1 MRPYS
6 FHKLEHAILSPSPN
20 PPSKP
25 LPWNGS
31 PPWASGRPTDPT
43 SLPELQPKFRVHYD
57 RIVSFDPYDG
67 GFGIM
72 RDAQAAKPQTFRT
85 GDSWFAYN
93 LAANLGQL
101 QE

>member
-1 MRPYS
+1 MSPYS

-43 SLPELQPKFRVHYD
+43 SPPELQQSNRVQEITEISRELKVLAGD
-57 RIVSFDPYDG
+57 LKVAPIACSQLNRMVES
-67 GFGIM
+67 
-72 RDAQAAKPQTFRT
+72 RAA
-85 GDSWFAYN
+85 
-93 LAANLGQL
+93 
-101 QE
+101 

>member
-1 MRPYS
+1 MSPYS

-43 SLPELQPKFRVHYD
+43 SPPELQQSNRVQEITEISRELKVLAGD
-57 RIVSFDPYDG
+57 LKVALIACSQLNRMVES
-67 GFGIM
+67 
-72 RDAQAAKPQTFRT
+72 RAA
-85 GDSWFAYN
+85 
-93 LAANLGQL
+93 
-101 QE
+101 